1 MMLTAA
7 RCQTLA
13 ILKPRPKSMADSKQ
27 NRKSISESETGSSA
41 IDKMPSTPTRPPEQQ
56 QVEYRLHSPH
66 LPLAVYREVAAH
78 LRQIDGV
85 KAGLLPQN
93 SKEFDYLQSQVGGIW
108 IRYSEEA
115 PKACQTQVEVILTY
129 YGDRYG
135 QWETLGK

>member
-1 MMLTAA
+1 MGQGLEA
-7 RCQTLA
+7 
-13 ILKPRPKSMADSKQ
+13 MADSLEQ
-27 NRKSISESETGSSA
+27 NGTSA
-41 IDKMPSTPTRPPEQQ
+41 KAPANQTEPAAATAPK

-85 KAGLLPQN
+85 NTGLLPQV
-93 SKEFDYLQSQVGGIW
+93 SKEFDYLQSQVGGVW
-108 IRYSEEA
+108 IRYNA
-115 PKACQTQVEVILTY
+115 DAATRCQPQVEAILTY